1 MRTIAAPI
9 LDDSNRYCFPT
20 TAISRQFALWQESLK
35 VYLRESAKPDTDGLQ
50 LSSVQTKSHD
60 CEIHFYSCAARD
72 IRSRVRFTTRD
83 SVCPDHVFVAL
94 STVRTALRV
103 LADLAAAPN
112 RNPKGLAF

>member
-72 IRSRVRFTTRD
+72 IRPRVRFTTRG

-94 STVRTALRV
+94 STVRSALWV
-103 LADLAAAPN
+103 LADLAAAPTGVQ
-112 RNPKGLAF
+112 KV